1 MSSEIKRIA
10 LKRLQNSQRD
20 VVTSLKRAGIAI
32 TPHWQGRLKKTIRL
46 SNNKDGFDVNYGDPR
61 PIAIGG
67 TRLPDGSDYV
77 VGANEGRFSFL
88 RKTTPGFLSRAFNL
102 SKNIIKKYL

>member
-1 MSSEIKRIA
+1 MLEIKRIA

-20 VVTSLKRAGIAI
+20 VVTSLKRANRSI
-32 TPHWQGRLKKTIRL
+32 TPDWTGRLKKTIRV
-46 SNNKDGFDVNYGDPR
+46 SNTKGGYDVVYGDPR
-61 PIAIGG
+61 PVAFGG

-88 RKTTPGFLSRAFNL
+88 RRTTPNFLSRAFNL
-102 SKNIIKKYL
+102 SKSIIKRYL